1 MQRRVLV
8 LRPHAD
14 TIGGVEHYYNVLAL
28 EAFDPRFEYFF
39 VTQPDRG
46 TGLTIAARLARLY
59 VQFWRTLRTRE
70 YALVVLNPSL
80 NRNSFFRDAL
90 FCVLA
95 RVQRC
100 SVLTFFRGW
109 SEEMERW
116 IERHWLPRAIFRASF
131 AQGQDFVVLGKTFRT
146 RLLRL
151 GCSPRARYHL
161 ASTVADDSFL
171 SDLDLEHRLS
181 RNPPLR
187 ILFLSRLIPA
197 KGALLALQ
205 AVSLARSW
213 LPEIPLHLT
222 IAGDGPD
229 LPLLRA
235 AADLDNVEFT
245 GAVTGEAKRRLLLES
260 DIFLFPTSH
269 GEGLP
274 NVVLEAMLYGMPIL
288 SRPVGGLPDVI
299 EQGVNGFLTDT
310 LDPVVFARWLV
321 QLARDRELRHR
332 ISHANHCKALASF
345 TRDQVRAHFVRIV
358 EDSILR

>member
-1 MQRRVLV
+1 
-8 LRPHAD
+8 
-14 TIGGVEHYYNVLAL
+14 
-28 EAFDPRFEYFF
+28 
-39 VTQPDRG
+39 
-46 TGLTIAARLARLY
+46 
-59 VQFWRTLRTRE
+59 
-70 YALVVLNPSL
+70 
-80 NRNSFFRDAL
+80 
-90 FCVLA
+90 
-95 RVQRC
+95 
-100 SVLTFFRGW
+100 
-109 SEEMERW
+109 MERR

-131 AQGQDFVVLGKTFRT
+131 ARGQNFVVLGETFRT

-151 GCSPRARYHL
+151 GCSPGARYHL

-171 SDLDLEHRLS
+171 SDLDLDHRLS

-187 ILFLSRLIPA
+187 ILFLSRLVTA
-197 KGALLALQ
+197 KGASIALQ
-205 AVSLARSW
+205 AFSLARGW

-229 LPLLRA
+229 LPSLRA

-245 GAVTGEAKRRLLLES
+245 GAVAGEAKGRLLLES

-274 NVVLEAMLYGMPIL
+274 NVVLEAMLYGMPVL

-299 EQGVNGFLTDT
+299 EQGVNGFLTET

-321 QLARDRELRHR
+321 QLARDRELRYR

-358 EDSILR
+358 EDSILH